1 MDISSLEHCPNI
13 WVSGLNGKGGAVVRA
28 ELGRRLHGPSD
39 YSGKMKGKHLGSM
52 NQSFQLFPTTKDDC
66 IFIKFHQR
74 ADLVGSLD

>member
-1 MDISSLEHCPNI
+1 MEKEGS
-13 WVSGLNGKGGAVVRA
+13 VVRA
-28 ELGRRLHGPSD
+28 ELGRRLHSPSD

-52 NQSFQLFPTTKDDC
+52 NQHFQLLPTTKDDC